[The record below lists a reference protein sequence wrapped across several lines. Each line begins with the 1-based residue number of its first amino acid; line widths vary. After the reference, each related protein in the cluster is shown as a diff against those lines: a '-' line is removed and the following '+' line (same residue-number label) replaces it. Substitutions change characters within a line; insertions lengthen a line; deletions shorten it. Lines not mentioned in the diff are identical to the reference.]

1 MVKTLVGVCVAYFII
16 ISPAFGQMNSDR
28 VRAIGTICDSR
39 VLEEEELEKGCEI
52 HINTVKVLKLVFNT
66 CTQQQEEL
74 EQLAKKQ
81 GRHLVRFRCFPI
93 KRK

>member
-1 MVKTLVGVCVAYFII
+1 MRTFII
-16 ISPAFGQMNSDR
+16 LLLFVSPAFGQMNSDR

-39 VLEEEELEKGCEI
+39 VLEEEEKGCEI
-52 HINTVKVLKLVFNT
+52 HINTIKVLKLVFNT

-81 GRHLVRFRCFPI
+81 ERHLVRFRCFPV